1 VIGYPVPSIATLG
14 FDVVSSQDVV
24 GRGPVAATHPSMRGI
39 EKALSNTG
47 CPWPGGA
54 EVTFDQEDVVQIGKL
69 YCWGSSCVQF
79 IVRLRSGQ
87 EVFVR
92 ADKQDKIDERFLRKI
107 AKPIRGW
114 SPGKAEG
121 FRTVWGA
128 RRVE

>member
-1 VIGYPVPSIATLG
+1 MM
-14 FDVVSSQDVV
+14 
-24 GRGPVAATHPSMRGI
+24 HGI

-54 EVTFDQEDVVQIGKL
+54 EVTFVQADVAQLGKL

-79 IVRLRSGQ
+79 IVRLRDGR

-92 ADKQDKIDERFLRKI
+92 ADKQDNVDERFLRKL

-114 SPGKAEG
+114 APGRHEG
-121 FRTVWGA
+121 FRTVWGE
-128 RRVE
+128 RLL

>member
-1 VIGYPVPSIATLG
+1 M
-14 FDVVSSQDVV
+14 
-24 GRGPVAATHPSMRGI
+24 HGI

-54 EVTFDQEDVVQIGKL
+54 EVDFGQTDILQLGKL
-69 YCWGSSCVQF
+69 YCWGSACVQF
-79 IVRLRSGQ
+79 IARLRDGR

-92 ADKQDKIDERFLRKI
+92 ADKQATADERFLRRL

-114 SPGKAEG
+114 APGRGEG

-128 RRVE
+128 ELP